1 VGVGRSRS
9 DVCSCTRGAIRIRH
23 ASANRAP
30 SVKQGGSIRCFQMEE
45 KTYVISW
52 NAIAAAIHFGVAIFV
67 ILEVAGGAFRV
78 PVHPLTLPPGDP
90 ASVGGPLCR
99 PVFPVESDGR

>member
-30 SVKQGGSIRCFQMEE
+30 SVKQGGSIRCLKMKEE
-45 KTYVISW
+45 TYIIWW
-52 NAIAAAIHFGVAIFV
+52 NAIAAAIHFAVAGFV
-67 ILEVAGGAFRV
+67 ISEVAGGAFRV

-99 PVFPVESDGR
+99 PVFQVESDGR